1 MELKTMSRL
10 KKPLNKLDESQKQRF
25 IQQLQ
30 RKDASASIDYKFGI
44 EIALLILGYE
54 IKNKAE

>member
-1 MELKTMSRL
+1 MELKTSEIL
-10 KKPLNKLDESQKQRF
+10 KKPLNELNEHQQQRF

-30 RKDASASIDYKFGI
+30 RSDASRDYKFGI

-54 IKNKAE
+54 LKN